1 MGLKNSLSK
10 FFNLWKISTKLV
22 ILSIREIEDFSR
34 IHSSSSH
41 IGPSDDML
49 GNNEISSM
57 QKLQFQ
63 SLLANLAITEVA
75 TETNQETEDS
85 SRTPSTQ
92 SSEETSARSIDIHNS
107 PKRGTF
113 TWKY

>member
-1 MGLKNSLSK
+1 
-10 FFNLWKISTKLV
+10 
-22 ILSIREIEDFSR
+22 
-34 IHSSSSH
+34 
-41 IGPSDDML
+41 
-49 GNNEISSM
+49 M

-107 PKRGTF
+107 PKEEHSLGNIKNLRYHEYYGTPTAVKTQVSKF
-113 TWKY
+113 KTIPN